1 VSDGEKALY
10 DAITDPNATGTLE
23 YVAKSDTVDF
33 GQYGPDQG
41 KPVGTNIV
49 DSSDISLLRGADKS
63 AAAHVT
69 AHELLEAY
77 SQAKNKSADYDRDD
91 AYSKMFFPS
100 WRKETNAQGI
110 TVVRLIPND
119 PAGPGRMSGYV
130 QSVTLNTPER
140 TVKLEIV
147 RKFSGGVTPRTSEFS
162 GDIPRHITSVKKV
175 N

>member
-1 VSDGEKALY
+1 MSDSEKALY

-119 PAGPGRMSGYV
+119 PAGPSRSSGYV
-130 QSVTLNTPER
+130 QPVRLNTPER
-140 TVKLEIV
+140 TIKLEIE
-147 RKFSGGVTPRTSEFS
+147 RRFSGGLEPRS
-162 GDIPRHITSVKKV
+162 GLFDANIPRHITSVKKV
-175 N
+175 D